1 MSATHEEVIDALGR
15 QLAPVLENSPD
26 GVYLWL
32 DEVHKTC
39 NEHLA
44 RMFGWSVEEW
54 RATSSFLD
62 TFVAEEDRAEFS
74 WNYRNSVAALSNP
87 VMFRFRALRKDG
99 STFEAE
105 TVMIPLSYEG
115 HAIAYHFV
123 REVVA

>member
-32 DEVHKTC
+32 DEIHKTC
-39 NEHLA
+39 NERLA

-54 RATSSFLD
+54 RATNSFLD
-62 TFVAEEDRAEFS
+62 TFVAEEDRAQFL

-87 VMFRFRALRKDG
+87 VMFRFRARRKDG

-123 REVVA
+123 REVGA